1 MFNPDCQA
9 EPNKTKSELINI
21 CSICLIKSGN
31 NMNKLLMGLELR
43 KINKVLNT
51 ILKNE
56 VGYDK
61 M

>member
-1 MFNPDCQA
+1 
-9 EPNKTKSELINI
+9 
-21 CSICLIKSGN
+21 
-31 NMNKLLMGLELR
+31 MNKLLMGLELR

-56 VGYDK
+56 VGYDN